1 MSDPASC
8 GRSPSALQR
17 GSRCCRRCR
26 PWPSS
31 CPATT
36 PAAGTASPDIVES
49 LNRAVNADLADG
61 AFKAKLAD
69 LGGMP
74 APMTPKEFGKF
85 IAEETEKWAKV
96 NTFANIKAE

>member
-1 MSDPASC
+1 MCGPASC

-26 PWPSS
+26 PWPSF
-31 CPATT
+31 CPAT
-36 PAAGTASPDIVES
+36 PQAVSPDIVES
-49 LNRAVNADLADG
+49 LNKAVNADLADS

-69 LGGMP
+69 LGGVP
-74 APMTPKEFGKF
+74 APMTPKEFGEF